1 MGENTMKY
9 CQYCF
14 LINEQHCVNTCVLSL
29 EPGRYVFSQ
38 IGEFWYLTHPD
49 FYDPIATINQLEKK
63 SIILCKQLLG
73 QLINKKVVM
82 K

>member
-1 MGENTMKY
+1 MKH

-29 EPGRYVFSQ
+29 EPSRYVFSQ
-38 IGEFWYLTHPD
+38 IGEFWYLTHPEV
-49 FYDPIATINQLEKK
+49 YDPIATINQLEKET
-63 SIILCKQLLG
+63 IILFKRLLG
-73 QLINKKVVM
+73 QLRNKKVVS